1 MVEYEIVNKEELR
14 MVKAT
19 LNGDTVRAESGAL
32 HYMIG
37 NIEMV
42 TKAPSV
48 GGFLKSVV
56 SSEDI
61 FRPTYTGTGEVFFGP
76 PTFGEYH
83 ILELN
88 GNSMVLDQGAYI
100 CSDEGIEVGI
110 MRNKGVKS
118 MLFGGE
124 GIWQTT
130 VSGTGKVV
138 YYSDGPIEEITLEN
152 DTLTVDGNFAVARD
166 SSLNYETKLLGKGL
180 LSKMAGGEGF
190 VNVISGTGKVYLS
203 PVPSR
208 FNNLISRQV
217 SDTVGGMIPL
227 PKSRMKLQEF
237 VVIMNLL
244 QNRSLRSD
252 IPSASHGIWRPPIC
266 QCLADGPRLCPAVWR
281 FHPSPRWF
289 MVD

>member
-110 MRNKGVKS
+110 MRNK
-118 MLFGGE
+118 
-124 GIWQTT
+124 
-130 VSGTGKVV
+130 
-138 YYSDGPIEEITLEN
+138 
-152 DTLTVDGNFAVARD
+152 
-166 SSLNYETKLLGKGL
+166 
-180 LSKMAGGEGF
+180 
-190 VNVISGTGKVYLS
+190 
-203 PVPSR
+203 
-208 FNNLISRQV
+208 
-217 SDTVGGMIPL
+217 
-227 PKSRMKLQEF
+227 
-237 VVIMNLL
+237 
-244 QNRSLRSD
+244 
-252 IPSASHGIWRPPIC
+252 
-266 QCLADGPRLCPAVWR
+266 
-281 FHPSPRWF
+281 
-289 MVD
+289 

>member
-1 MVEYEIVNKEELR
+1 MSTKSGMIVAKNMVEYEIVNKEELR

-100 CSDEGIEVGI
+100 CSDEGVEVGI

-166 SSLNYETKLLGKGL
+166 DSLKYETKLLGKGL

-217 SDTVGGMIPL
+217 SDTVGGMIPFL
-227 PKSRMKLQEF
+227 NQ
-237 VVIMNLL
+237 
-244 QNRSLRSD
+244 
-252 IPSASHGIWRPPIC
+252 G
-266 QCLADGPRLCPAVWR
+266 
-281 FHPSPRWF
+281 
-289 MVD
+289 